1 MFSSF
6 IGALFCTSDMIM
18 HGLLII
24 CPSASRAQTTRIIAR
39 ADLRIPSNVEVTVV
53 TLTFMDFLAVPPV
66 KHDD

>member
-6 IGALFCTSDMIM
+6 IGAFFCTSDMTCADYWESV
-18 HGLLII
+18 HLHREHRLHEF
-24 CPSASRAQTTRIIAR
+24 AR
-39 ADLRIPSNVEVTVV
+39 ADLRIPSNVVVTVV